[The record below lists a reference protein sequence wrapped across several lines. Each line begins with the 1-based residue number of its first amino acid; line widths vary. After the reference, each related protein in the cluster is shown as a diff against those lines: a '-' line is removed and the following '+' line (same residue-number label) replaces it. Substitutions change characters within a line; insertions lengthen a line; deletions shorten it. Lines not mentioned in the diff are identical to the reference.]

1 MTTARTSPPTGILSA
16 EGFKSYTSFG
26 SDIDLSDGGAGSAA
40 VAGLAGYKHCAGT
53 LIVCN
58 TSDTLEGTIVLM
70 DHSGNTATFSV
81 PINSVA
87 TIGASVQKIVASGT
101 ANIDRVTALWW
112 ASDRL

>member
-1 MTTARTSPPTGILSA
+1 MTTARTSPPIGILA
-16 EGFKSYTSFG
+16 GEGFKSYTSFG

-53 LIVCN
+53 LIVQAVGAAG
-58 TSDTLEGTIVLM
+58 SIVLM
-70 DHSGNTATFSV
+70 DHSGNTATFPV
-81 PINSVA
+81 PAAGVA

-101 ANIDRVTALWW
+101 SNITSVVAVWW